1 LESEY
6 QPVLAS
12 IGARE
17 PPMFIMGGFAE
28 EALLHGRAT
37 RRHDDVDVLVVRRD
51 LMEYDRFF
59 QTLGF
64 RDYRVYLL
72 DPYRRPTVLNCRAN
86 GISLELCIGD
96 LDEYGSFHFDIYG
109 EPNDTHYRIYL
120 PDDTF
125 TCPAAQV
132 DGVTIQT
139 VSPLALY
146 QLRAGLGITQSF
158 GPFRPKDVKAQREL
172 KEHFFAGQSEEE
184 LRPRIQKIEPR
195 S

>member
-1 LESEY
+1 M
-6 QPVLAS
+6 S

-28 EALLHGRAT
+28 EALLHGKAT
-37 RRHDDVDVLVVRRD
+37 RRHDDVDVLVNRED
-51 LMEYDRFF
+51 LFEYDRFF

-64 RDYRVYLL
+64 RDYRVFLL
-72 DPYRRPTVLNCRAN
+72 DPLRRPTVLNCKAN

-96 LDEYGSFHFDIYG
+96 LDEDGAFHFDVYG
-109 EPNDTHYRIYL
+109 EPHDTHYRIYL

-125 TCPAAQV
+125 TYPAAQV

-146 QLRAGLGITQSF
+146 QLRAALGITQSF
-158 GPFRPKDVKAQREL
+158 GPFRPKDIKSQREL
-172 KEHFFAGQSEEE
+172 KERFFADQSEEE
-184 LRPRIQKIEPR
+184 LRPRIETIESR